1 MALLMQCQVPINSCY
16 GLATGVLQ
24 IMMKCLKHMKFVVSV
39 SSLKEF
45 DYGNFAFLGTYSSTG
60 DTSQGTKPC
69 IPCPSGTYSWEFA
82 QNCFA
87 YTQDLF
93 GGFPFRLQDQGTY
106 RFITQHNGVA
116 VMMSDNIADPN
127 QILMYNPST
136 MQISNPSTKL
146 CLDDQG
152 GQRLG
157 GFNNIANVIFNACDS
172 ASPNQKFIYSSSR
185 IYNAYSP
192 WGNICWNGDGNINAQ
207 TGTNEVMLWNNDAV
221 NANEDFVALIAC
233 NPGEFH
239 RRLLKICN
247 RI

>member
-1 MALLMQCQVPINSCY
+1 MDESQAANARKALALGYNDSRPP
-16 GLATGVLQ
+16 
-24 IMMKCLKHMKFVVSV
+24 
-39 SSLKEF
+39 SSKQSLVE
-45 DYGNFAFLGTYSSTG
+45 
-60 DTSQGTKPC
+60 GTKSC
-69 IPCPSGTYSWEFA
+69 TSCPSGTYSWEFA

-87 YTQDLF
+87 YTHDHF
-93 GGFPFRLQDQGTY
+93 GGFPFRLQDQRTY
-106 RFITQHNGVA
+106 SFITQHNGVA

-157 GFNNIANVIFNACDS
+157 AYNKAANVIFNACDS

-192 WGNICWNGDGNINAQ
+192 LGNICWNRDGNINAQ
-207 TGTNEVMLWNNDAV
+207 TGTNELMLWNNDAV
-221 NANEDFVALIAC
+221 NPDEDFVALIAC